1 MINESNQNEI
11 TIITHDQNGQILAQE
26 TYVGEYGDK
35 FTTIIGED
43 LMTDG
48 GKRELALQTLDESG
62 NIIASHTL
70 LVDGE
75 AESYKN
81 IIEKFQKGK
90 IHGFKKDGKIVKKY
104 TMCPLILGNYF
115 LI

>member
-1 MINESNQNEI
+1 
-11 TIITHDQNGQILAQE
+11 
-26 TYVGEYGDK
+26 
-35 FTTIIGED
+35 
-43 LMTDG
+43 MTDG

-115 LI
+115 LIQKLQEEIDNKGNRKRFLFTFDSTGK